1 MGKTR
6 ARAWY
11 LDNLRLLL
19 IFLVVLG
26 HTLEQIDGVIRTGLF
41 EVIYTFHMPAFLFL
55 SGYFAKF
62 RPKKLLTRLV
72 IPYLVFQLLYSLF
85 GALILYHTPVTVRF
99 ASPYW
104 IMWYLMAMVIYTL
117 LLPLLDALEQ
127 RRFAVLGVSALTAL
141 LAGFDSSIGYDL
153 SLSRAVVFLP
163 FFAAGYYAGKGDFLT
178 AFRGRRDLRLPLTL
192 AGLAGIALQLVYLYL
207 RKLPMAFFYGA
218 MAYNLTDRGG
228 PLDRLALG
236 LFALCWILLLVLH
249 MPDREIPLLTDLGRS
264 TMIIY
269 LLHGFAVYLTWK
281 YSLFRYSNAVN
292 GLLALG
298 FALGLTL
305 LPGLLGLGWSRI
317 VRMNRRS

>member
-1 MGKTR
+1 MEGK
-6 ARAWY
+6 RAWY

-26 HTLEQIDGVIRTGLF
+26 HTLEQIDGVVRTGLF
-41 EVIYTFHMPAFLFL
+41 EIIYTFHMPAFLFL

-62 RPKKLLTRLV
+62 RPKKLLTRLAL
-72 IPYLVFQLLYSLF
+72 PYLVFQTLYSLF

-104 IMWYLMAMVIYTL
+104 IMWYLMAMMIYTL
-117 LLPLLDALEQ
+117 LLPLLDALE
-127 RRFAVLGVSALTAL
+127 RRRAAVLGTGALIAL

-153 SLSRAVVFLP
+153 SLSRCVVFLP
-163 FFAAGYYAGKGDFLT
+163 FFAAGYYAGKGNLLT
-178 AFRGRRDLRLPLTL
+178 ALRSRRDLRLPLTL
-192 AGLAGIALQLVYLYL
+192 ASGAGILLQAAYLYW
-207 RKLPMAFFYGA
+207 RRLPMAFFYGA
-218 MAYNLTDRGG
+218 MAYSATDRGG

-236 LFALCWILLLVLH
+236 LFAVCWILLLVLW
-249 MPDREIPLLTDLGRS
+249 MPDREIPLLTKMGRS
-264 TMIIY
+264 TMVIY

-281 YSLFRYSNAVN
+281 YSLFRFSNPAN

-305 LPGLLGLGWSRI
+305 LLGLLGLGWSRVI
-317 VRMNRRS
+317 HRKGRS